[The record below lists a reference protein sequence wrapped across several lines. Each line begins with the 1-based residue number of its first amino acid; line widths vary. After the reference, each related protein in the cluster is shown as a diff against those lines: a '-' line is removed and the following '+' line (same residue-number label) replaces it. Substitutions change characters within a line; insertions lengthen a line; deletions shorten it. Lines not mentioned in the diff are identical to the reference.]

1 MIKWAKAKICVYADS
16 ALCVVKI
23 KQNPGAADAKWTGQI
38 EDLKRNP
45 SYQDAVCLDGAIF
58 ATLTILTKIHT
69 DMERKE
75 HRTGELQR
83 LDYVTSVF
91 NDISWKKNDENCILN
106 AEKELLKEAS
116 TRTLDFSG
124 FIFGKRWYGGSY
136 DGQWDRTVNKMVQQ
150 LKESCHPIFTAT
162 SALTRGTL
170 KQRKGKC
177 TIHFNGDFRNTE
189 PILQTINSV
198 NQVSIYAAVTN
209 WSYKF
214 ALQKAEKTHSHTPS
228 TDAGW
233 SIGKEGSHDLNV
245 WKKLYSNISSQ
256 LVNSSEFDQL
266 ERRRR
271 MVRNHTS
278 MQRTHLFSSLLPSQT
293 VSQQAQLQDRS
304 KEEEG
309 SASHKRRKE
318 HSITQKSKE
327 EEAAPLKGGRDRR
340 GDGAPPLHFSSCPCA
355 SIFLIFCCALIH
367 TS

>member
-1 MIKWAKAKICVYADS
+1 MS
-16 ALCVVKI
+16 RLCSTTFRGKRTMRI
-23 KQNPGAADAKWTGQI
+23 ASWMPRKNYSKRLQPGHW
-38 EDLKRNP
+38 LFW
-45 SYQDAVCLDGAIF
+45 VHF
-58 ATLTILTKIHT
+58 
-69 DMERKE
+69 RKE
-75 HRTGELQR
+75 MVRWLIWWTMGPYSQQNGTTTQR
-83 LDYVTSVF
+83 
-91 NDISWKKNDENCILN
+91 IL
-106 AEKELLKEAS
+106 S
-116 TRTLDFSG
+116 
-124 FIFGKRWYGGSY
+124 SY
-136 DGQWDRTVNKMVQQ
+136 
-150 LKESCHPIFTAT
+150 FTAT